1 MVEGK
6 STLKFSPGRLALCAI
21 FAISF
26 ATFLS
31 GPTLVQDGIEI
42 LQETAMGG
50 QYIVDAT
57 SNSLKLTK
65 KGTPIV
71 IFASAPQ
78 WTIFIYN
85 KAAKKVFNTSLEKFQ
100 GSFANSFFKIR
111 GDDPNTI
118 RWKDSGQ
125 SEYCGIQAVH
135 LSASREDKEKNLK
148 YYAMREWQ
156 GSTRGD
162 AFIVKDKLV
171 PKVIPAIVCRYY
183 GIPTFDRLP
192 LSLSH
197 AKEGKAP
204 SVGLKTIKVKKLAL
218 TEKDF
223 EQPKDCLKAKS
234 EADTVYDPND
244 LPMF

>member
-1 MVEGK
+1 MVEGSIFK
-6 STLKFSPGRLALCAI
+6 VSPRKLALCAI
-21 FAISF
+21 FALTF
-26 ATFLS
+26 AMLLPVATFA
-31 GPTLVQDGIEI
+31 QDGIEI
-42 LQETAMGG
+42 LQETAVGG

-71 IFASAPQ
+71 VFASAPQ

-85 KAAKKVFNTSLEKFQ
+85 KTSKKVFITTLEKFQ
-100 GSFANSFFKIR
+100 GSFANSLFKIR

-118 RWKDSGQ
+118 RWKDSGY
-125 SEYCGIQAVH
+125 SDYCGIRAIH
-135 LSASREDKEKNLK
+135 LTTSREDKEKNLK
-148 YYAMREWQ
+148 NYAIREWQ

-162 AFIVKDKLV
+162 AFVVKEALV

-183 GIPTFDRLP
+183 GIPTFDHLP

-204 SVGLKTIKVKKLAL
+204 SVGLKTIKVRKLAL

-234 EADTVYDPND
+234 EAETVYDAND